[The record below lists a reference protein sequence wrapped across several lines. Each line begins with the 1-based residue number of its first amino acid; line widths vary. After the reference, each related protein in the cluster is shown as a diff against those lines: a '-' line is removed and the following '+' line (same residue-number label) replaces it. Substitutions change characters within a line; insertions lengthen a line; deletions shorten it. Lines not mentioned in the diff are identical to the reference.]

1 MSIKTFLFLGLPPMS
16 SSWAFCWRS
25 RCWCQGCRI
34 PKAHCTNVGHR
45 YLWRYQCANGK
56 WKFTM
61 IMRRLFFFLAANSSF
76 SPTSFYFLCSFF
88 LPSIIYCLSL
98 TRIGNCLFANSLTTT
113 STTIRRVVVA
123 VMFFA
128 WCLLQLLLLL
138 SLALVEEVQLHSL
151 VHHAAAHRENRRK

>member
-1 MSIKTFLFLGLPPMS
+1 MYWIRQYHFNSSKLTSVIDLILQFYVLSFYLPSFSILLVLKIVHSFWVTL
-16 SSWAFCWRS
+16 C
-25 RCWCQGCRI
+25 
-34 PKAHCTNVGHR
+34 
-45 YLWRYQCANGK
+45 K

>member
-1 MSIKTFLFLGLPPMS
+1 MTVQMEIHHDHETTVFFLG
-16 SSWAFCWRS
+16 
-25 RCWCQGCRI
+25 
-34 PKAHCTNVGHR
+34 
-45 YLWRYQCANGK
+45 
-56 WKFTM
+56 
-61 IMRRLFFFLAANSSF
+61 ANSSF

-113 STTIRRVVVA
+113 SPTIRRVVVA

-138 SLALVEEVQLHSL
+138 SFGLLICNLIS
-151 VHHAAAHRENRRK
+151 ENIGLEKSRSISNRNFFSCSANLSFFQVSTLKKS